1 MQGIKQMIQPNV
13 ARETTS
19 RSEELYRRALKVM
32 PGGNTRDSVYRAPF
46 PYYVARASGC
56 RITDVDRV
64 ERVDFH
70 NNYTS
75 LIHGHAHPHIIEAV
89 ATQMRLGTAMAM
101 PTESEI
107 RLAELLCGR
116 VPSFEQI
123 RFTNSGSEA
132 VMMALKAARAYTGRP
147 KIAKIEGAYHGSYD
161 FAEISQT
168 ANPQLWGDENPRSLP
183 VSRGT
188 PQGVLADVIVLPF
201 NHIERSLRILEAHRK
216 DLACV
221 LIDLM
226 PHRLGLIRCTP
237 EYLRG
242 LREWTTKAGA
252 LLVFDEVITLRLGY
266 HGAQGDYE
274 LQPDLTAMGKII
286 GGGFPVGAIAGRAE
300 VMAVFDPRYREVPVP
315 HGGTFNANPVTM
327 VAGEAAMSLMT
338 QDMFDYIG
346 KLGERA
352 RRELSNAMKSAGVR
366 GRVLGDGSLFYIH
379 LTDNDFTD
387 YRSSYRDE
395 LDRRRIDLMLDRL
408 LDRGFILATTTM
420 GCISTV
426 MTETEVDKLA
436 EETATVLHGMKR
448 EGVFDA
454 SWGVANNDRLIQNG

>member
-1 MQGIKQMIQPNV
+1 MIQPDV
-13 ARETTS
+13 ACETTS
-19 RSEELYRRALKVM
+19 RSEELYRRALNVM

-46 PYYVARASGC
+46 PYYAARATGC
-56 RITDVDRV
+56 RIIDVDGI
-64 ERVDFH
+64 ERVDFL

-75 LIHGHAHPHIIEAV
+75 LIHGHADPRIIEAV
-89 ATQMRLGTAMAM
+89 ATQMLLGTAMAM
-101 PTESEI
+101 PTEGEI

-168 ANPQLWGDENPRSLP
+168 ANPQLWGDETPRSLP
-183 VSRGT
+183 VSKGT

-201 NHIERSLRILEAHRK
+201 NHLEASLRILEAHRE
-216 DLACV
+216 DIACV

-226 PHRLGLIRCTP
+226 PHRLGFIRCTP
-237 EYLRG
+237 EYIRG
-242 LREWTTKAGA
+242 LREWTTKVG
-252 LLVFDEVITLRLGY
+252 F

-274 LQPDLTAMGKII
+274 FQPDLTAMGKII

-300 VMAVFDPRYREVPVP
+300 IMAVFDPRNREVPVP

-327 VAGEAAMSLMT
+327 VAGEAAMRLMT

-352 RRELSNAMKSAGVR
+352 RGELSNAMKTAGVR
-366 GRVLGDGSLFYIH
+366 GRVLGDGSLFYMH
-379 LTDNDFTD
+379 LTDKDFTD

-395 LDRRRIDLMLDRL
+395 LDRRRINLMLDRL
-408 LDRGFILATTTM
+408 LDRGFILATTAM
-420 GCISTV
+420 GCISTA

-436 EETATVLHGMKR
+436 EETAAVLRGMKR
-448 EGVFDA
+448 EGVFDE
-454 SWGVANNDRLIQNG
+454 SWTATSKDPSHSKPMRDSRARR